1 MFPHFT
7 LQVHHSIG
15 VEPTLLPQ
23 LVCVASPCQPHQ
35 GRFTAKN
42 FIYVFTLH
50 QTAFQPSKV
59 VRPLCGSGS
68 RNFKNSYR
76 CPKYKHKLPPL
87 PVPALSLLG
96 AGRLITFGAV
106 LTSKLF
112 SYRLAGL
119 LSLILGKV
127 LFNGSTSWSI
137 PSQGFSVCLRLRLR
151 HLAAVQFSFNSSKLV
166 LRDTPCLHHFSTI

>member
-1 MFPHFT
+1 M
-7 LQVHHSIG
+7 LSSI
-15 VEPTLLPQ
+15 E
-23 LVCVASPCQPHQ
+23 LVCVAAPCQPHQ

-50 QTAFQPSKV
+50 QTAFQPSKA

-68 RNFKNSYR
+68 RNFINSYR
-76 CPKYKHKLPPL
+76 CLIYITPLL

-112 SYRLAGL
+112 SSCRTAFSDFRVEDIRSYPQAHSFHPRHFQGMPYVAAWA
-119 LSLILGKV
+119 SCRSSI
-127 LFNGSTSWSI
+127 FFQRNCQTIPPNWSVDMNQQ
-137 PSQGFSVCLRLRLR
+137 P
-151 HLAAVQFSFNSSKLV
+151 
-166 LRDTPCLHHFSTI
+166 

>member
-1 MFPHFT
+1 MKACFPHFT
-7 LQVHHSIG
+7 LQVPHSIG
-15 VEPTLLPQ
+15 VEPTLLSQ

-35 GRFTAKN
+35 GRFTTKN

-76 CPKYKHKLPPL
+76 CPNIKIPL
-87 PVPALSLLG
+87 LLAPALSLLG
-96 AGRLITFGAV
+96 AGRLIAFGAV

-127 LFNGSTSWSI
+127 LFNGSTS
-137 PSQGFSVCLRLRLR
+137 
-151 HLAAVQFSFNSSKLV
+151 
-166 LRDTPCLHHFSTI
+166 